1 MGVAACR
8 ARPVRCL
15 QCGEAPRPAFGNQ
28 WGERKACALL
38 GAGRAEPGKGCASL
52 SWLGLAQGPRAPK
65 EGSFYASGVLCR
77 DSLAER
83 DKVRCPSTS
92 PGSLE
97 LRELILMGPIQL
109 SLQGN

>member
-1 MGVAACR
+1 MRRGLWLSGSWQGR
-8 ARPVRCL
+8 AREEVCL
-15 QCGEAPRPAFGNQ
+15 SLIAGPGN
-28 WGERKACALL
+28 WA
-38 GAGRAEPGKGCASL
+38 
-52 SWLGLAQGPRAPK
+52 RAPK

-83 DKVRCPSTS
+83 DKVQCPSTS